1 MTTQALVQIGRS
13 LSENQKRMRIVIDA
27 DALITRQ
34 CANSLEIGLAS
45 QIDACIMYVL
55 PFLVHRITWDAWPLP
70 QLQYAA
76 CPPTSWGHCK
86 RDCSPTGEG
95 KKNSWD
101 VFAASGET
109 LHVDEGRFF
118 LLPSLVDFSAGR
130 SGEMSATLFPGRLD
144 RARISHW
151 AKSWHIC
158 TPSKIS
164 S

>member
-1 MTTQALVQIGRS
+1 MAQMTTQALVQNGRS

-95 KKNSWD
+95 KKRTCSQAGEL
-101 VFAASGET
+101 VKVCRSMFAAVINCGEPPT
-109 LHVDEGRFF
+109 AH
-118 LLPSLVDFSAGR
+118 LLLMCG
-130 SGEMSATLFPGRLD
+130 
-144 RARISHW
+144 
-151 AKSWHIC
+151 
-158 TPSKIS
+158 
-164 S
+164 

>member
-1 MTTQALVQIGRS
+1 MAQMTTQALVQNGRS

-34 CANSLEIGLAS
+34 CANSLESGLAS
-45 QIDACIMYVL
+45 QIDACIMYAL

-95 KKNSWD
+95 KKRTCSQAGEL
-101 VFAASGET
+101 VKVCRSMFAAVINCGEPPT
-109 LHVDEGRFF
+109 AHF
-118 LLPSLVDFSAGR
+118 LLMCG
-130 SGEMSATLFPGRLD
+130 
-144 RARISHW
+144 
-151 AKSWHIC
+151 
-158 TPSKIS
+158 
-164 S
+164 